1 MTTDEANTPVTGK
14 GGKDKQ
20 RMARVTAKTQ
30 DTLLKNAAAL
40 YPRHSHAELI
50 ERALEALIGNP
61 QPILYFRLQDP
72 HLQMQLAALL
82 AGFEQHLEN
91 KAKAITRARFNDAN
105 DQNAARKA
113 TQEILALTDEIRSAI
128 KGISEDASQVRKL
141 VDALSRL
148 LPAANAIA
156 VRLRESAALRTKDAA
171 SFESAGDLG
180 KAKHQS
186 DFAAKLSGEANTVEE
201 IVRHLTSQKTSPPT

>member
-1 MTTDEANTPVTGK
+1 MTTDPGNILLTGN
-14 GGKDKQ
+14 GGKAKQ
-20 RMARVTAKTQ
+20 RMSRVTAHTQ
-30 DTLLKNAAAL
+30 DVLLKNAAAL

-82 AGFEQHLEN
+82 AGFEQQLEN

-128 KGISEDASQVRKL
+128 KEISEDASQVRKL
-141 VDALSRL
+141 VDSLSRL
-148 LPAANAIA
+148 LPAASAIA
-156 VRLRESAALRTKDAA
+156 ARLRESAALRTKNAA
-171 SFESAGDLG
+171 SLESAGDLG
-180 KAKHQS
+180 KAKHQT
-186 DFAAKLSGEANTVEE
+186 DLAAKLSGEANTVEQ
-201 IVRHLTSQKTSPPT
+201 IVRHLTSQKTPSPS